1 MTRNIAIIQARGGSK
16 RLPRKN
22 VLPFMGKPIIFYT
35 IEAARNS
42 GLFEVIVVSTEDSE
56 IAVTVEG
63 AGCDIH
69 ARSTELASDTARVV
83 HVIGEVLKNYEKR
96 GKRFDF
102 FCCLYPTAPLRDAED
117 IRRSYD
123 LLLFSGADYCL
134 AVTDYELS
142 PFFAFDLDEKGRVRR
157 RWPEIALLPPW

>member
-1 MTRNIAIIQARGGSK
+1 
-16 RLPRKN
+16 
-22 VLPFMGKPIIFYT
+22 
-35 IEAARNS
+35 
-42 GLFEVIVVSTEDSE
+42 
-56 IAVTVEG
+56 
-63 AGCDIH
+63 
-69 ARSTELASDTARVV
+69 
-83 HVIGEVLKNYEKR
+83 VIGEVLKNYEKR

-157 RWPEIALLPPW
+157 RWPEIALLPPWQKPKVVVDNGSMYWARVARFMERGELEGENAVGYLMPRHKSIDIDTQEDFEMAEFFARKHGM